1 MNARQKKI
9 IWTGDILPLTSVANS
24 KYINKSWVPWLST
37 SLGTLDVRNSGSM
50 PSRVAGRSWPKK
62 VVADWF
68 RITMLY
74 AMRRSISSVVRLV
87 TRVSFS
93 YGVVTAIV
101 RVRNSYIVNC
111 PTPSTA
117 SPPRIRK
124 ATITHT
130 EGVHSG
136 LRPC

>member
-1 MNARQKKI
+1 MRGKKKI

-24 KYINKSWVPWLST
+24 KCINKSWVLWLST

-87 TRVSFS
+87 VL
-93 YGVVTAIV
+93 VTATV
-101 RVRNSYIVNC
+101 RVRNSYITVIHQL
-111 PTPSTA
+111 TV
-117 SPPRIRK
+117 PRQALPLRLQ
-124 ATITHT
+124 HT
-130 EGVHSG
+130 GVHSG